1 MGFRYVS
8 PSAWLEGHCNVLCDY
23 EEFTMLCHKWRQS
36 DNGILV
42 SEEGSIA
49 GTLTCIWNPQECY
62 TLAKWECRN
71 SVLCVLLWSRSEDLG
86 TGTEANLRNTKQVRE
101 MAPFTVSH
109 ANCLSVLA
117 ALLCAAPSSD
127 IGAKPSGVQRGG
139 SVAMWQACFRGKHHP
154 QRAAV
159 WQKACQLDTRRQDAW
174 IWGWHWGLRCCRGHV
189 GWGTWLG
196 SADPQN
202 GRVWLCSQCMVHGG
216 RVTAAFWWP
225 FLQPFLQVWGVLSAQ
240 DLQTWDLCLG
250 YKFGSYPSSY
260 CCTHQGSDSAHSQ
273 KKAPRWNQ
281 IFVCETLEETEPRSP
296 PPPAFIYHC
305 F

>member
-1 MGFRYVS
+1 
-8 PSAWLEGHCNVLCDY
+8 
-23 EEFTMLCHKWRQS
+23 
-36 DNGILV
+36 
-42 SEEGSIA
+42 
-49 GTLTCIWNPQECY
+49 
-62 TLAKWECRN
+62 
-71 SVLCVLLWSRSEDLG
+71 
-86 TGTEANLRNTKQVRE
+86 

-159 WQKACQLDTRRQDAW
+159 WQKACQLDMRQQDAW

-196 SADPQN
+196 SVDPQN

-250 YKFGSYPSSY
+250 YKFGSYHIVIAVHTRAVSQPIHRRKLQDETKYLFVKLWRKQSLAALPLPLSSITVFKPY
-260 CCTHQGSDSAHSQ
+260 KWIVTPVVSATQMFAISMQLGSV
-273 KKAPRWNQ
+273 K
-281 IFVCETLEETEPRSP
+281 
-296 PPPAFIYHC
+296 
-305 F
+305 